1 MRFFDT
7 DRWNEIWQTISR
19 NRKRSIM
26 TALGVFWGIF
36 MLIVL
41 LGAGMGLG
49 RLFRAQLGG
58 MSTNTVLL
66 QSSRTSVPYKGMPT
80 GRWWRMDN
88 DDLEAVSKLEEVEY
102 TSGVIWGNE
111 LHCSYKERKGDYQMM
126 GYTPDYQKINPQKII
141 AGRYINEVDMVHKRK
156 VCVIGTQVQKDLFP
170 GEPDPTGKVIK
181 VGGSYFTIIGVMR
194 RESSAMSFS
203 DVERTVVVPI
213 SLAQQMFGYGRT
225 IHLLALAG
233 YKDVPSK
240 QVEKAAREAVFARH
254 MISPDDEKAAWTMSA
269 GEMFDKV
276 MSLFWGIGLL
286 TWIVGLGT
294 LLAGIVGVSNIMLV
308 LVKERTQEIG
318 IRRALGAP
326 PTAIIS
332 QILSESFILTFIAGI
347 LGLTAAVGV
356 LSVVD
361 SVYYQAVTV
370 AQEGFE
376 VSWQISF
383 GTGMLALFFAALL
396 LGTFWFLW
404 QKTRPVKVVYTIV
417 QPKLDTLKQYVVATG
432 KVEPRDE
439 VLIKPQISGIVSDV
453 YKEAGQMVRKGEV
466 IATVKVVPEMGQ
478 LSSAE
483 SRVSVAEISLD
494 QTRREFDRTEALHK
508 KGVVSDEEYEQG
520 RTALRKAQEEL
531 QNAKENME
539 IVKNGITSRYKELSN
554 TQIRSTIDG
563 MILDVPVKVGN
574 SVIQS
579 NTFNDGTTIATVAD
593 MSNMLFRGNVDETD
607 VGKLHETMP
616 VKLTIGALQ
625 NVELDALLE
634 YVSPK
639 ATEDN
644 GVIMFEVKAAV
655 KIPENVFVR
664 AGYSAN
670 ASIVIQSRE
679 GVLTLPESTVEFEGD
694 KTYVYLL
701 TSADGAE
708 EQTFDKHEVKI
719 GLSDGINIELTEG
732 VTAESKVR
740 GAREEKKK

>member
-203 DVERTVVVPI
+203 
-213 SLAQQMFGYGRT
+213 
-225 IHLLALAG
+225 
-233 YKDVPSK
+233 
-240 QVEKAAREAVFARH
+240 EAVFARH

-347 LGLTAAVGV
+347 LGLTAAVSV

-383 GTGMLALFFAALL
+383 GTGMLALFILIAGSLL
-396 LGTFWFLW
+396 
-404 QKTRPVKVVYTIV
+404 
-417 QPKLDTLKQYVVATG
+417 A
-432 KVEPRDE
+432 
-439 VLIKPQISGIVSDV
+439 
-453 YKEAGQMVRKGEV
+453 
-466 IATVKVVPEMGQ
+466 
-478 LSSAE
+478 
-483 SRVSVAEISLD
+483 
-494 QTRREFDRTEALHK
+494 
-508 KGVVSDEEYEQG
+508 
-520 RTALRKAQEEL
+520 
-531 QNAKENME
+531 
-539 IVKNGITSRYKELSN
+539 
-554 TQIRSTIDG
+554 
-563 MILDVPVKVGN
+563 
-574 SVIQS
+574 
-579 NTFNDGTTIATVAD
+579 
-593 MSNMLFRGNVDETD
+593 
-607 VGKLHETMP
+607 
-616 VKLTIGALQ
+616 
-625 NVELDALLE
+625 
-634 YVSPK
+634 
-639 ATEDN
+639 
-644 GVIMFEVKAAV
+644 GVIPAYRALSIKAVDA
-655 KIPENVFVR
+655 I
-664 AGYSAN
+664 
-670 ASIVIQSRE
+670 
-679 GVLTLPESTVEFEGD
+679 
-694 KTYVYLL
+694 
-701 TSADGAE
+701 
-708 EQTFDKHEVKI
+708 
-719 GLSDGINIELTEG
+719 
-732 VTAESKVR
+732 
-740 GAREEKKK
+740 REE

>member
-1 MRFFDT
+1 
-7 DRWNEIWQTISR
+7 
-19 NRKRSIM
+19 
-26 TALGVFWGIF
+26 

-41 LGAGMGLG
+41 LGDGMGLG

-383 GTGMLALFFAALL
+383 GTGMLALFILIAGSLL
-396 LGTFWFLW
+396 
-404 QKTRPVKVVYTIV
+404 
-417 QPKLDTLKQYVVATG
+417 A
-432 KVEPRDE
+432 
-439 VLIKPQISGIVSDV
+439 
-453 YKEAGQMVRKGEV
+453 
-466 IATVKVVPEMGQ
+466 
-478 LSSAE
+478 
-483 SRVSVAEISLD
+483 
-494 QTRREFDRTEALHK
+494 
-508 KGVVSDEEYEQG
+508 
-520 RTALRKAQEEL
+520 
-531 QNAKENME
+531 
-539 IVKNGITSRYKELSN
+539 
-554 TQIRSTIDG
+554 
-563 MILDVPVKVGN
+563 
-574 SVIQS
+574 
-579 NTFNDGTTIATVAD
+579 
-593 MSNMLFRGNVDETD
+593 
-607 VGKLHETMP
+607 
-616 VKLTIGALQ
+616 
-625 NVELDALLE
+625 
-634 YVSPK
+634 
-639 ATEDN
+639 
-644 GVIMFEVKAAV
+644 GVIPAYRALSIKAVDA
-655 KIPENVFVR
+655 I
-664 AGYSAN
+664 
-670 ASIVIQSRE
+670 
-679 GVLTLPESTVEFEGD
+679 
-694 KTYVYLL
+694 
-701 TSADGAE
+701 
-708 EQTFDKHEVKI
+708 
-719 GLSDGINIELTEG
+719 
-732 VTAESKVR
+732 
-740 GAREEKKK
+740 REE